1 MENLFTISSKG
12 ISAKER
18 IEEFLNDYIYTSNS
32 INITSLPI
40 YFLKPN
46 LKIQVSNVDN
56 SINGEYLI
64 NKFTI
69 PLSHNG
75 TMSITATKVIE
86 DII

>member
-18 IEEFLNDYIYTSNS
+18 IEEFLNDYIYCAANV
-32 INITSLPI
+32 NITTLPV

-46 LKIQVSNVDN
+46 SRIRIHDEDSQIS
-56 SINGEYLI
+56 GEYLI

-69 PLSHNG
+69 PLTHNG
-75 TMSITATKVIE
+75 TMSITATKVVE